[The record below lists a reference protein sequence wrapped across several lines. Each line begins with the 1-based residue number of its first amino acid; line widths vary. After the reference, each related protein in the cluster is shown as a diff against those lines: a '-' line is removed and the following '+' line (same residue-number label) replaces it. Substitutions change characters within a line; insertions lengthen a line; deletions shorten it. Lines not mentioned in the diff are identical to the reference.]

1 MACDDHGQ
9 WWPSEVTEH
18 NLRNLTMPL
27 DEDGLL
33 LLVEDC
39 AYGLVDFVEDDS
51 LVNEAHVEYDSR
63 VFRKTKDC
71 ALENARGSGSGIGI
85 FVSVSLSHSPACVL
99 IFGFGSGPRVR
110 SIPEGGRLL
119 WRG

>member
-1 MACDDHGQ
+1 
-9 WWPSEVTEH
+9 
-18 NLRNLTMPL
+18 MPL

-33 LLVEDC
+33 LLVEDG
-39 AYGLVDFVEDDS
+39 AYGSADFVEDDS

-63 VFRKTKDC
+63 VFRKTKTC
-71 ALENARGSGSGIGI
+71 ALENARGSGSGVGI
-85 FVSVSLSHSPACVL
+85 FVSLLVIWFSPACVL